1 MRDFIDLQGASGAS
15 YRFRRR
21 PEGAAHLPT
30 AGNYAEALKIY
41 RWYMP
46 LLHLD
51 THVKL
56 VQYIKLA
63 AAECG
68 FGNEVTRAPRLPL
81 VGREREDVLGIIRK
95 AIATR
100 PMV

>member
-1 MRDFIDLQGASGAS
+1 
-15 YRFRRR
+15 
-21 PEGAAHLPT
+21 
-30 AGNYAEALKIY
+30 
-41 RWYMP
+41 
-46 LLHLD
+46 LHLD

-68 FGNEVTRAPRLPL
+68 YGSEMTRAPRLPI
-81 VGREREDVLGIIRK
+81 VGREREEVLGIIRK

-100 PMV
+100 PANV

>member
-1 MRDFIDLQGASGAS
+1 M
-15 YRFRRR
+15 
-21 PEGAAHLPT
+21 
-30 AGNYAEALKIY
+30 Y
-41 RWYMP
+41 RWYTP

-68 FGNEVTRAPRLPL
+68 FGTETVRAPRLPL
-81 VGREREDVLGIIRK
+81 VGKEREDILALVRHAIR
-95 AIATR
+95 TR
-100 PMV
+100 PKP